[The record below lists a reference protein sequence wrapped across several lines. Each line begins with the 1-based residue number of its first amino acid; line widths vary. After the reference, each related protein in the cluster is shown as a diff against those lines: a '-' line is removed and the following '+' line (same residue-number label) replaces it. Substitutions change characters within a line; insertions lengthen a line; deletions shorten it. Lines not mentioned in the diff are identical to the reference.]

1 MSLQRKAEIS
11 ILLLYMGYMGFRDL
25 IPCRNIDGLS
35 SGLENQTS
43 TKHSLLL
50 AGGLNVPVTLGKLQ
64 LKSLI

>member
-1 MSLQRKAEIS
+1 
-11 ILLLYMGYMGFRDL
+11 MGYMGFRDL

-35 SGLENQTS
+35 SGLENQTF

-50 AGGLNVPVTLGKLQ
+50 AGGLNVPVALGKLQ

>member
-1 MSLQRKAEIS
+1 MNELAKKGWNKYFVAV
-11 ILLLYMGYMGFRDL
+11 GYMGFRDL

-35 SGLENQTS
+35 SGLENQTF

-50 AGGLNVPVTLGKLQ
+50 AGGLNVPVTLDKLQ